1 MDLVLASR
9 VLPRYIPHQAMDF
22 GKEKQ
27 RSAGFLAMVPPVEWQ
42 RTVLCVR
49 ICIVM
54 LHTLKLISATWW
66 VDQRSKSNHLSPC
79 SSGEK
84 ASAYIASQK

>member
-22 GKEKQ
+22 GNEKQ
-27 RSAGFLAMVPPVEWQ
+27 KSAVFLAMVPPVEWQ

-49 ICIVM
+49 TCMCMYTVP
-54 LHTLKLISATWW
+54 LRVS
-66 VDQRSKSNHLSPC
+66 R
-79 SSGEK
+79 GE
-84 ASAYIASQK
+84 YTFFVT

>member
-22 GKEKQ
+22 GNEKQ

-49 ICIVM
+49 TCMCTCVSYV
-54 LHTLKLISATWW
+54 TYFE
-66 VDQRSKSNHLSPC
+66 VDQCHLV
-79 SSGEK
+79 G
-84 ASAYIASQK
+84 